1 MAVPFEKSFSALPQ
15 NRKKLTGHTHAAFL
29 PSREITMEKPLPRAS
44 HHLHKGG
51 TVAEYHNEPGVAL
64 KNRGAGKNV
73 KRRQEAVSF
82 LPTAVRKRRFF
93 HRPDSAGNPFYFL
106 SGSPLHFFSLPA
118 IPTGGRGWVPPIIL
132 FYPFLPLP
140 RARQV
145 CCWSSICNA
154 TPIPL

>member
-15 NRKKLTGHTHAAFL
+15 NRKKLTGHAHAAFL

-51 TVAEYHNEPGVAL
+51 TVAEYHNKPGVAL
-64 KNRGAGKNV
+64 KTG
-73 KRRQEAVSF
+73 RRKERETETGSCRL

-93 HRPDSAGNPFYFL
+93 HRSDSAGNPFYFL

-140 RARQV
+140 RAR
-145 CCWSSICNA
+145 
-154 TPIPL
+154 